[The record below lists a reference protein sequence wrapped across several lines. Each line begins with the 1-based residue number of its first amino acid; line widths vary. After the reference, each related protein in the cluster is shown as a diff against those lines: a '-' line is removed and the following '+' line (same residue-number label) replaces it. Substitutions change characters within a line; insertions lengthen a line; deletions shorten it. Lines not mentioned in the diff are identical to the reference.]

1 MKKWN
6 LNSWTKLPAKHLPV
20 YHDKEELN
28 LVLSKIKKYPP
39 LVFAG
44 ESRSLKKAL
53 ADVVEGK
60 AFLLQGGDC
69 AESFAEFHPDNIRD
83 TFKVLLQMSLVLT
96 ASASMPVVKVGRIA
110 GQFSKPRSAPTEKK
124 DGKELPSYLGD
135 NINGMEFT
143 EKARIPDAKRLFR
156 AYSQSASTLNLLRA
170 FSQGGFADLRQ
181 VHLWNLGFIK
191 DKTKG
196 KYKEIED
203 KISDALAFMEACGIN
218 SDNNRR
224 LKSVNFYT
232 SHEALHLPFE
242 ESMTRIDSTT
252 GEYHDT
258 SAHFVWIGDRTRQPD
273 GAHVEFCRG
282 IKNPI
287 GLKCGPTLKPEELI
301 NLCNILNPENE
312 AGRLTLISRFGADNV
327 DKYLPKLI
335 KAILEN
341 DIESA
346 CFWSAEYI
354 CAGQYLYLWNIIID
368 IVSKHINIA
377 SPLLA
382 IYIDKR
388 VQNFKQLVE
397 SNNNS
402 NKRYAR
408 N

>member
-6 LNSWTKLPAKHLPV
+6 LNSWTKFPAKHLPV
-20 YHDKEELN
+20 YQDKEELE

-44 ESRSLKKAL
+44 ESRSLKKSL
-53 ADVVEGK
+53 ADVAEGK

-96 ASASMPVVKVGRIA
+96 ASASMPVIKVGRIA

-224 LKSVNFYT
+224 LRSVNF
-232 SHEALHLPFE
+232 
-242 ESMTRIDSTT
+242 
-252 GEYHDT
+252 
-258 SAHFVWIGDRTRQPD
+258 
-273 GAHVEFCRG
+273 
-282 IKNPI
+282 
-287 GLKCGPTLKPEELI
+287 
-301 NLCNILNPENE
+301 
-312 AGRLTLISRFGADNV
+312 
-327 DKYLPKLI
+327 
-335 KAILEN
+335 
-341 DIESA
+341 
-346 CFWSAEYI
+346 
-354 CAGQYLYLWNIIID
+354 
-368 IVSKHINIA
+368 
-377 SPLLA
+377 
-382 IYIDKR
+382 
-388 VQNFKQLVE
+388 
-397 SNNNS
+397 
-402 NKRYAR
+402 
-408 N
+408 